1 MARQSPRPT
10 GQRNNQQDAA
20 MRNASS
26 RAFRFGV
33 MADTI
38 AELKRVSW
46 PSRDQAIRQTGIVIA
61 VSTFVGALLVV
72 IDWAMSE
79 GFDIIL
85 V

>member
-1 MARQSPRPT
+1 MARQPTRPS

-20 MRNASS
+20 MRNASA

-33 MADTI
+33 MSDTI

-61 VSTFVGALLVV
+61 VSTFVGALLVA
-72 IDWAMSE
+72 IDWAMSK
-79 GFDIIL
+79 GFDIFL
-85 V
+85 L

>member
-1 MARQSPRPT
+1 MARQ
-10 GQRNNQQDAA
+10 RNSQQDAA
-20 MRNASS
+20 MKTASV

-33 MADTI
+33 MSDTI

-46 PSRDQAIRQTGIVIA
+46 PSRDQSVRQTGIVIA

-72 IDWAMSE
+72 IDWAMSQA
-79 GFDIIL
+79 FDVIL

>member
-1 MARQSPRPT
+1 MARQ
-10 GQRNNQQDAA
+10 RNSQQDAA
-20 MRNASS
+20 MKTASV

-33 MADTI
+33 MSDTI

-46 PSRDQAIRQTGIVIA
+46 PSRDQAVRQTGIVIA

-72 IDWAMSE
+72 IDWAMSQA
-79 GFDIIL
+79 FDVIL

>member
-1 MARQSPRPT
+1 MARQSPRST

-20 MRNASS
+20 MRNASV

-33 MADTI
+33 MSDTI

-61 VSTFVGALLVV
+61 VSTFVGALLVA

>member
-1 MARQSPRPT
+1 MARQ
-10 GQRNNQQDAA
+10 RNSQQDAA
-20 MRNASS
+20 MKTASV

-33 MADTI
+33 MSDTI

-46 PSRDQAIRQTGIVIA
+46 PSRDQAVIQTGIVIA

-72 IDWAMSE
+72 IDWAMSQA
-79 GFDIIL
+79 FDVIL